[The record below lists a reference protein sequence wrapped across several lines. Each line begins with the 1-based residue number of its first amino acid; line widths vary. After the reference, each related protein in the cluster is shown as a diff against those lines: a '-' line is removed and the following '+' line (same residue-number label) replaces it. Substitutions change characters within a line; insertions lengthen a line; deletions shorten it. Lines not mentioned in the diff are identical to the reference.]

1 MLKVILPKQ
10 SILTAGLT
18 LLVAGVMWPHLT
30 RGELKSAEGINQRIN
45 LPAPRTDSAISIE
58 KALRERRS
66 VREFKRKPLTFD
78 ELSQL
83 LWAAQGISGPAGLR
97 TAPSAGALYP
107 LEVYAVVGRVEGL
120 AAGVYKYNPRGHELV
135 RTLEGDKRT
144 GLSEAALS
152 QTSVREAAAVFVFAA
167 VYERTTAKYGSRG
180 LRYVHM
186 EAGHAGQNVCLQ
198 AVALNLGAVVTGA
211 FDDEKVKK
219 IVRMTAKEEPLYLI
233 PVGRK

>member
-1 MLKVILPKQ
+1 MA
-10 SILTAGLT
+10 LTVGLT
-18 LLVAGVMWPHLT
+18 LAVAGVIMWPHHA
-30 RGELKSAEGINQRIN
+30 REALKASEGSSLRIN
-45 LPAPRTDSAISIE
+45 LPVPKADSGVSVE

-66 VREFKRKPLTFD
+66 VREFKRTPLALN

-83 LWAAQGISGPAGLR
+83 VWAAQGISGPAGLR

-107 LEVYAVVGRVEGL
+107 LELYVLAGKVEGL
-120 AAGVYKYNPRGHELV
+120 AAGIYKYNPRGHELMRIV
-135 RTLEGDKRT
+135 EGDKRH

-152 QTSVREAAAVFVFAA
+152 QSSIRDAAAVFVFAA
-167 VYERTTAKYGSRG
+167 VYERSTIKYGRRG
-180 LRYVHM
+180 VRYVHM

-211 FDDEKVKK
+211 FDDEQVKK
-219 IVRMTAKEEPLYLI
+219 IVNMTANEEPLYLI